1 MRVPP
6 GVSAADFAEAIQQ
19 FEAAIGKD
27 WVFTSN
33 EDVDLYRD
41 AYSPL
46 WHEAEEPIPSAAL
59 APDGV
64 ERCLAENH
72 AQSAGVAQK
81 LQSVLLGYRPANGWR
96 AIGRSAG
103 N

>member
-19 FEAAIGKD
+19 FEA
-27 WVFTSN
+27 
-33 EDVDLYRD
+33 
-41 AYSPL
+41 
-46 WHEAEEPIPSAAL
+46 
-59 APDGV
+59 
-64 ERCLAENH
+64 
-72 AQSAGVAQK
+72 
-81 LQSVLLGYRPANGWR
+81 NGWR